1 MMNTRSKHLY
11 SYIIS
16 QFPVVIRLYTQ
27 SHDYTQENCLIS
39 ERETYYALSNLVYRA
54 NERGFY
60 PRVKR
65 IRTPTTTPQ
74 PPPDNT
80 REGGPGK
87 DGQDRDGQGKGLV
100 EVPQPSGGCP
110 YFFYYN
116 TRYSTWA
123 LRNTFRDEL
132 EWYEKLRN

>member
-1 MMNTRSKHLY
+1 MIIYTRQL
-11 SYIIS
+11 
-16 QFPVVIRLYTQ
+16 FDLTER
-27 SHDYTQENCLIS
+27 
-39 ERETYYALSNLVYRA
+39 ERETNHSLSNLVYRA

-80 REGGPGK
+80 REEGPGK
-87 DGQDRDGQGKGLV
+87 DGQDKDGLGKGLV

-116 TRYSTWA
+116 TRYPGTQEQ
-123 LRNTFRDEL
+123 LQRRTRLIEVKMN
-132 EWYEKLRN
+132 